1 MATDSPVYEPVK
13 IDELTFQFTT
23 ESEDV
28 YKCYFISYA
37 FFFSAYPDIASQV
50 YGFNV
55 DLVSGPIKHKG
66 IDRRISF
73 TVVNIVADFLA
84 SQVNAVV
91 YVCDPSDGRDGAR
104 FKKFKSWYF
113 YAEHPSAQI
122 QQVVS
127 DVEAGGMTLHTALLV
142 HKNNPQKDRFVQAYF
157 AITQTKKQ

>member
-1 MATDSPVYEPVK
+1 MALDSPVYEPIK

-23 ESEDV
+23 ESDDV
-28 YKCYFISYA
+28 YKCYFLSYA
-37 FFFSAYPDIASQV
+37 YYFSAYPDIALKV
-50 YGFNV
+50 YGFNI
-55 DLVSGPIKHKG
+55 DLISGLIRHKG

-84 SQVNAVV
+84 SQINAVV

-113 YAEHPSAQI
+113 YAEHPSHQI

-127 DVEAGGMTLHTALLV
+127 DVDAGGMTLHTALLV
-142 HKNNPQKDRFVQAYF
+142 HKKNPQKQRFVSAYF
-157 AITQTKKQ
+157 DLTQGEK

>member
-1 MATDSPVYEPVK
+1 MASDSPVYEPIK
-13 IDELTFQFTT
+13 IDELTFQFTP

-28 YKCYFISYA
+28 YKCYFLSYA
-37 FFFSAYPDIASQV
+37 SFFSAYPDIAWKV

-84 SQVNAVV
+84 SQINAVV

-113 YAEHPSAQI
+113 YAEHPSHLI
-122 QQVVS
+122 QQIVS
-127 DVEAGGMTLHTALLV
+127 DVDAGGITLHAALLV
-142 HKNNPQKDRFVQAYF
+142 HKKNPQKQQFVAAF
-157 AITQTKKQ
+157 FEITQDAK

>member
-1 MATDSPVYEPVK
+1 MALDSPVYEPIK
-13 IDELTFQFTT
+13 IDELTFRFTT

-28 YKCYFISYA
+28 YQCYFLSYA
-37 FFFSAYPDIASQV
+37 SFFSNYPDIASKV

-84 SQVNAVV
+84 SQINAVV
-91 YVCDPSDGRDGAR
+91 YVCDPSDGRDGSR

-113 YAEHPSAQI
+113 YSEHPSGQI

-127 DVEAGGMTLHTALLV
+127 DVDAGGMMLHTALLV
-142 HKNNPQKDRFVQAYF
+142 HKKNPQKEQFVSAF
-157 AITQTKKQ
+157 FEITQEAK

>member
-1 MATDSPVYEPVK
+1 MVFDSPVYEPIK

-28 YKCYFISYA
+28 YKCYFLSYA
-37 FFFSAYPDIASQV
+37 SFFSDYPDIASDV

-91 YVCDPSDGRDGAR
+91 YFASQCSSLRVRSIGWPRWC
-104 FKKFKSWYF
+104 
-113 YAEHPSAQI
+113 
-122 QQVVS
+122 
-127 DVEAGGMTLHTALLV
+127 T
-142 HKNNPQKDRFVQAYF
+142 VQE
-157 AITQTKKQ
+157 I